1 VKIESTSEAI
11 ELLNSL
17 SLNDSD
23 YCFRGQADSEWSL
36 QPSIYRFKDF
46 LRYQTVI
53 HENFLLQNK
62 SQKPIP
68 PLSHTNYDLEWLI
81 LCQHYGIPTRLLDWS
96 SDFMIALFFSCYN
109 KSKID
114 EDGAIFICDKMNYK
128 NLTHYN
134 QFHQTTKEES
144 ELAFIKTNIPNPRM
158 RSQSGCFMI
167 WDSWPLEKESSSES
181 YDLWQYHN
189 KGENDFFLKKII
201 IAKSA
206 KSKILLELKEYYSIT
221 YESLFHIS
229 SPIVKVYSPEFER
242 LKNDIFILTLWFTD
256 AEKLSKKEN
265 IRAHVLTGG
274 VSKNSFKGCL
284 NLGSI
289 ILGRKPK

>member
-1 VKIESTSEAI
+1 
-11 ELLNSL
+11 
-17 SLNDSD
+17 
-23 YCFRGQADSEWSL
+23 
-36 QPSIYRFKDF
+36 
-46 LRYQTVI
+46 
-53 HENFLLQNK
+53 
-62 SQKPIP
+62 
-68 PLSHTNYDLEWLI
+68 
-81 LCQHYGIPTRLLDWS
+81 
-96 SDFMIALFFSCYN
+96 
-109 KSKID
+109 
-114 EDGAIFICDKMNYK
+114 
-128 NLTHYN
+128 
-134 QFHQTTKEES
+134 
-144 ELAFIKTNIPNPRM
+144 
-158 RSQSGCFMI
+158 MI